1 MAAIEGILIY
11 GFFSMIVFG
20 ILITNINRFRRRQRE
35 NLERLPEADLGQP
48 MAQFPHIDQ
57 SRCLGCGACAVACP
71 EGDVLGVV
79 FGKAELLNPLRCVG
93 HGACATACPMN
104 AIRIGLGDARSRG
117 DIPLLDESLQTNI
130 RGMFIA
136 GELGGIS
143 LIHNAI
149 KQGRAAVEKIA
160 CSPVRSHDSRVL
172 DVVVVGAGPA
182 GISAALTARA
192 MGLLCVILEQ
202 GEVGGSILQ
211 YPRQKLITVQPV
223 EFPLYG
229 KLPGREFTK
238 EALLKIWREIIDRFD
253 LRIQTGQKV
262 RKIQRKK
269 GLFIIET
276 PRMRVISRHVVLA
289 LGRRGTPRKLNIP
302 GENLGKVCYH
312 LVDARAYQHQQ
323 ILVVGGGDNAAE
335 TAIVLAQQPGNRVFI
350 SYRKHKF
357 LRIKKQNQDRID
369 ALIGQQR
376 IIPLFNTTLAGIRKK
391 SALLQTENGLREF
404 PNDTVF
410 IMIGGEAPFQLL
422 REMGIAF
429 GGDARKPI
437 PDVRYPILDVS

>member
-20 ILITNINRFRRRQRE
+20 ILFTNINRFRRRQQE
-35 NLERLPEADLGQP
+35 NLERLPDADLGQP
-48 MAQFPHIDQ
+48 MAQFPHIDK
-57 SRCLGCGACAVACP
+57 SRCLGCGACAAACP

-93 HGACATACPMN
+93 HGACAAACPMN
-104 AIRIGLGDARSRG
+104 AIRIGLGDVRSRS

-130 RGMFIA
+130 RGIFVA

-149 KQGRAAVEKIA
+149 KQGRGVVEKIA
-160 CSPVRSHDSRVL
+160 ASPVRSHNSRVL

-182 GISAALTARA
+182 GISAALAARA
-192 MGLLCVILEQ
+192 TGLSCVILEQ
-202 GEVGGSILQ
+202 GGVGGSILQ

-223 EFPLYG
+223 DFPLYG
-229 KLPGREFTK
+229 KLSGREFTK
-238 EALLKIWREIIDRFD
+238 EALLEIWREIVDKFD
-253 LRIQTGQKV
+253 LNIQTGQKV
-262 RKIQRKK
+262 RKIERKK
-269 GLFIIET
+269 GLFIVQT
-276 PRMRVISRHVVLA
+276 TKMRVIARHVVLA
-289 LGRRGTPRKLNIP
+289 MGRRGTPRKLNIP
-302 GENLGKVCYH
+302 GEKLGKVYYH
-312 LVDARAYQHQQ
+312 LADARTFRHQQ
-323 ILVVGGGDNAAE
+323 ILVVGGGDSAAE

-357 LRIKKQNQDRID
+357 LRIKKQNQNRID
-369 ALIGQQR
+369 ALIGQRR

-410 IMIGGEAPFQLL
+410 IMIGGETPFQMLKK
-422 REMGIAF
+422 MGIAF
-429 GGDARKPI
+429 GNDARNPI
-437 PDVRYPILDVS
+437 PDARYPSLYAG